1 MVDWLGRRVSL
12 WEDTRINL
20 GRNSENYAVCDRTT
34 LDSTISGI
42 HQTDD
47 FLSAILKR
55 DYSFYQVLSR
65 DIR

>member
-1 MVDWLGRRVSL
+1 MVWLGRRVSL
-12 WEDTRINL
+12 WEDTRIKF
-20 GRNSENYAVCDRTT
+20 GRNSEKSAVGDRTN

-55 DYSFYQVLSR
+55 DYSF
-65 DIR
+65 